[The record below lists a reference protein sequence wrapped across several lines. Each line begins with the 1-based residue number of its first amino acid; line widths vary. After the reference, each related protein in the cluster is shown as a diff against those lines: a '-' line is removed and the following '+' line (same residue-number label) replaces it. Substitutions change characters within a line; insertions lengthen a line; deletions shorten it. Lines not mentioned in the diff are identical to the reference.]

1 MFLLWYIPLLLLAI
15 LLAVLV
21 RGRAYKVHPWFFA
34 YAAFGVAADVVRF
47 LTERNISVYRVTYWA
62 TETAYWLL
70 GIMVMYEILQRALG
84 NLVRTGWGRLVFP
97 SILLIG
103 LGLSLARA
111 QAVPSALNGYRHYIV
126 VGAIAVRFSE
136 VLIFA
141 GLATL
146 VPILGLRWR
155 QYSFG
160 IATGFGVYGTVSL
173 LATTKFSDFG
183 TRFKFLWDVTQI
195 VSYSIAVL
203 IWIWFF
209 SAPEQNETPGS
220 RLSAPS
226 PSVLEEYKNAMRRMR

>member
-15 LLAVLV
+15 LLAVLI
-21 RGRAYKVHPWFFA
+21 RRRAYRVHPWFFA
-34 YAAFGVAADVVRF
+34 YVAFGVAADAARF
-47 LTERNISVYRVTYWA
+47 VAYSNAGVYRVAYWT
-62 TETAYWLL
+62 TEAAYWLL
-70 GIMVMYEILQRALG
+70 GIMVMYEVLQKAVG
-84 NLVRTGWGRLVFP
+84 SLVATGWGRLVFP

-111 QAVPSALNGYRHYIV
+111 QAVPSALSGYRHYIV

-136 VLIFA
+136 VIIFA

-209 SAPEQNETPGS
+209 SAPEKNETPGS
-220 RLSAPS
+220 KLSAPS
-226 PSVLEEYKNAMRRMR
+226 PGVLKEYKNALRRMR